1 MSIKSCATR
10 EAPPISPPSTF
21 IKSNIFFA
29 LFGVTLPPY
38 KTLIE
43 LETEVPYLDLIFF
56 LIISCTSLISSSF
69 AVFPVPIAQIGS
81 YAIIKLLKFFLF
93 NLNTVSSSWLT
104 T

>member
-43 LETEVPYLDLIFF
+43 LETEVPYLQNTRGIQNRRYQNQNFQNFKIDLRAF
-56 LIISCTSLISSSF
+56 
-69 AVFPVPIAQIGS
+69 
-81 YAIIKLLKFFLF
+81 
-93 NLNTVSSSWLT
+93 
-104 T
+104 